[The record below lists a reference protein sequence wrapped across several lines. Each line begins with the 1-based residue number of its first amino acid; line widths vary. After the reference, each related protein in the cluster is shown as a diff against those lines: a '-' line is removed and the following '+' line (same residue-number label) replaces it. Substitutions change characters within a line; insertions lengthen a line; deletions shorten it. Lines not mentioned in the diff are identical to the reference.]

1 MIYLLLELSIIGV
14 SLSCLYIL
22 IFKHYP
28 GGIIVPV
35 YFAMYMYQPGRI
47 IGTLST
53 ALIIVFAYKLLS
65 KKLLIFG
72 RRRFVFLLVL
82 SVFVTLVINLLIN
95 TYSLET
101 VGYRTLGAII
111 PGLLGNNITRQGFVV
126 TLFSLFIVSVLT
138 FFSYRLVFIL

>member
-1 MIYLLLELSIIGV
+1 LL
-14 SLSCLYIL
+14 
-22 IFKHYP
+22 FKYYP

-35 YFAMYMYQPGRI
+35 YFAMYMYQPRRI
-47 IGTLST
+47 IGTL
-53 ALIIVFAYKLLS
+53 AIAFIVVLVYKLLS

-82 SVFVTLVINLLIN
+82 SIFVTLIINSFTN

-101 VGYRTLGAII
+101 IGYRTLGAIV
-111 PGLLGNNITRQGFVV
+111 PGLLGNNIARQGFVV
-126 TLFSLFIVSVLT
+126 TLVSLFIITVAT

>member
-1 MIYLLLELSIIGV
+1 MYL
-14 SLSCLYIL
+14 
-22 IFKHYP
+22 
-28 GGIIVPV
+28 
-35 YFAMYMYQPGRI
+35 YQPRRI
-47 IGTLST
+47 IGTL
-53 ALIIVFAYKLLS
+53 AIAFIVVLVYKLLS

-82 SVFVTLVINLLIN
+82 SIFVTLIINSFTN

-101 VGYRTLGAII
+101 IGYRTLGAII
-111 PGLLGNNITRQGFVV
+111 PGLLGNNIARQGFVV